1 MHKKYFFFDIDGTLT
16 DKKTNKVVPSA
27 LKALKKLQD
36 NGHFVAIATG
46 RAHYKAINFMR
57 EIGLKNMVCNGGH
70 GLVVNE
76 QLVKNAP
83 LDFQKCLAV
92 IEQAN
97 QLGYGVLVAPYDN
110 NEVYGKDFLFLKQA
124 GFRKEPSTYYFD
136 SNYDFS
142 KFNDIYKMYGSSGIP
157 CPEGEIIMLSPEEED
172 IFDQVYDAYG
182 QFSALKLME
191 MTHSEEPWKST
202 PVGIGNVIS
211 KEKIKKYFLTQI
223 ES

>member
-1 MHKKYFFFDIDGTLT
+1 MNKKYFFFDIDGTLT

-83 LDFQKCLAV
+83 LDFQKVLAV

-110 NEVYGKDFLFLKQA
+110 NEVYGKDFLFLKAWLVLEKNHQ
-124 GFRKEPSTYYFD
+124 R
-136 SNYDFS
+136 
-142 KFNDIYKMYGSSGIP
+142 
-157 CPEGEIIMLSPEEED
+157 IILILIMIFLSLM
-172 IFDQVYDAYG
+172 IFIKCI
-182 QFSALKLME
+182 FLFL
-191 MTHSEEPWKST
+191 
-202 PVGIGNVIS
+202 
-211 KEKIKKYFLTQI
+211 KIKNIF
-223 ES
+223 

>member
-1 MHKKYFFFDIDGTLT
+1 MNKKYFFFDIDGTLT

-83 LDFQKCLAV
+83 LDCQKCLAV
-92 IEQAN
+92 SEQAN

-142 KFNDIYKMYGSSGIP
+142 KFNDIYKMYISIPQDQEYLLTLKDTVGPSLDILIKIMSTVSLVAAVLFYNYNLLYLIFGIR
-157 CPEGEIIMLSPEEED
+157 
-172 IFDQVYDAYG
+172 
-182 QFSALKLME
+182 
-191 MTHSEEPWKST
+191 
-202 PVGIGNVIS
+202 
-211 KEKIKKYFLTQI
+211 
-223 ES
+223 